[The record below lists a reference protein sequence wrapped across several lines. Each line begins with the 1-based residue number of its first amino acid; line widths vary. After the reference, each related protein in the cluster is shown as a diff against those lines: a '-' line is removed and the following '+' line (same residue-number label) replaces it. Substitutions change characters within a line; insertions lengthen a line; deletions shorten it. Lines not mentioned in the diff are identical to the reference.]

1 LSQNQKMVQ
10 KILLSLF
17 ACIMVCSEGL
27 AQRARFEGTGID
39 DFFSLQSAPQLPSLP
54 TPPQNLTFPGAG
66 AVQPRAILTPPTFQQ
81 PFTQPGIFQQAP
93 IFQNTPAPSLPA
105 LPSFNPFNTGTQP
118 FPVFPSAPQN
128 LQLPPNLQPRAQVAP
143 HKTNGP
149 TKALEPT
156 GYRRLI
162 SRGPTVSG
170 LVSATTFYP
179 ESWNVRVSG
188 RLGFTEAPETTQRL
202 VTS

>member
-17 ACIMVCSEGL
+17 ACIMLCSEGL

-81 PFTQPGIFQQAP
+81 PFTQPSIFQQAP
-93 IFQNTPAPSLPA
+93 IFQNTAEFAVAAEFTTTSASRSSAVPRTGRARATVSRPNGTVQSELSGAGVPTAKPMA
-105 LPSFNPFNTGTQP
+105 LPRHWNRLATG
-118 FPVFPSAPQN
+118 A
-128 LQLPPNLQPRAQVAP
+128 
-143 HKTNGP
+143 
-149 TKALEPT
+149 
-156 GYRRLI
+156 
-162 SRGPTVSG
+162 
-170 LVSATTFYP
+170 
-179 ESWNVRVSG
+179 
-188 RLGFTEAPETTQRL
+188 
-202 VTS
+202 